1 MECDSASEVFALD
14 GRCLPTL
21 QKGMNIIRT
30 KDGRV
35 RKVVGK

>member
-1 MECDSASEVFALD
+1 VFALD